1 MVKCVNLLF
10 NITRFSI
17 LLTIGHQSL
26 DKISL
31 KAKALENL
39 HVKKKKKKIAI
50 ANCIGD
56 NFFEDFKQGM
66 QENLLNIML

>member
-10 NITRFSI
+10 NITRFLI
-17 LLTIGHQSL
+17 FLTIGHQSL

-39 HVKKKKKKIAI
+39 HVEKKTVAI
-50 ANCIGD
+50 ANCTGD
-56 NFFEDFKQGM
+56 YFFEEFKQGM

>member
-39 HVKKKKKKIAI
+39 HVKKKKTVAI

-56 NFFEDFKQGM
+56 SFFEDFKQGM

>member
-1 MVKCVNLLF
+1 MNLLF

-39 HVKKKKKKIAI
+39 NGKKKKTVAI
-50 ANCIGD
+50 ANSIGD
-56 NFFEDFKQGM
+56 NFFEEFKPGM
-66 QENLLNIML
+66 QENVLNIML